1 MVLSKFL
8 GRFLKAQVIKVS
20 PIILVFIFCSSILHA
35 QDPLLIKADEYYRS
49 FAYGKAILLYKK
61 ILKKKESTPELL
73 AKIANAYYFNTNF
86 GDAEHYYRKLITV
99 DTVID
104 PELYFRY
111 AHTLK
116 SVMKYEEANSWMD
129 VFAASKPRDSRTKL
143 YKKSL
148 DYLLEIKKRSG
159 RYTIDCLDFNTS
171 HNDFGPSF
179 NKDLLIFATGINSDG
194 SRGKLSNSQQDAGF
208 FDLYAIP
215 LDSKG
220 APKGN
225 KAYPLV
231 GDVNT
236 RFHESTAAFTK
247 DGKTMYFT
255 RNNYFKGKKGK
266 TKDGITLLKIYKATN
281 EHGQWVDIEELPFNS
296 DEFSVAHPALSPD
309 EKRLYFAYSGPG
321 SLGLSDIFYVD
332 ILDENSFS
340 EPKSLG
346 SKINT
351 DGRESF
357 PYVTESNL
365 LFFASNGKQGLG
377 ALDVYVADLS
387 SMEKSYFDA
396 FNIGAPINSEKDDFA
411 FVLDEKRNKG
421 FFSSNRD
428 GGVGEDDIYGFTR
441 EEEFNIK
448 CAGIIKGVA
457 KKANDFVLLSDT
469 TIVLLDVNG
478 NEIQRVTSDSKG
490 NFTFDIEECRDD
502 VLFNVKAMM
511 GNERDSE
518 IEDLMYEKGNRDK
531 IKTLYFSFPKKKP
544 IEEASLSV
552 TRLFDFD
559 PIYFKFGS
567 ARIGHDQS
575 DALLKV
581 IYFLR
586 EHPEFNVQI
595 ESHADSRS
603 GDEFNQKLSERRGQK
618 TRRYLINWKIDP
630 SRITFKGYGET
641 KLTNQCTNDVRCSEY
656 EHRQNRRSEFLFF
669 EKE

>member
-1 MVLSKFL
+1 MV
-8 GRFLKAQVIKVS
+8 
-20 PIILVFIFCSSILHA
+20 
-35 QDPLLIKADEYYRS
+35 KADEYYRG

-61 ILKKKESTPELL
+61 ILRKKEATPELL

-86 GDAEHYYRKLITV
+86 EDAEGYYRKLIAV
-99 DTVID
+99 DTLMD

-116 SVMKYEEANSWMD
+116 SVMKYEEANTWMD
-129 VFAASKPRDSRTKL
+129 VFAAKKPKDSRTKF
-143 YKKSL
+143 YKESV

-159 RYTIDCLDFNTS
+159 RYTVDSLDFNTI

-194 SRGKLSNSQQDAGF
+194 SQGKLSNSQNDAGF

-220 APKGN
+220 VPKGIT
-225 KAYPLV
+225 AYPLV

-236 RFHESTAAFTK
+236 RYHESTAAFTK

-255 RNNYFKGKKGK
+255 RNNYYKGKKGR
-266 TKDGITLLKIYKATN
+266 TADGATLLKIYKATN
-281 EHGQWVDIEELPFNS
+281 DHGKWVDVEELPFND

-309 EKRLYFAYSGPG
+309 EKRLYFAYNGPG
-321 SLGLSDIFYVD
+321 SMGLSDIFYVD
-332 ILDENSFS
+332 ILGENSFS
-340 EPKSLG
+340 EPMSLG
-346 SKINT
+346 SKINSN
-351 DGRESF
+351 GRESF
-357 PYVTESNL
+357 PFVTESNL

-387 SMEKSYFDA
+387 SFEKSYFDA

-411 FVLDEKRNKG
+411 FILDEKRNKG

-428 GGVGEDDIYGFTR
+428 GGKGEDDIYGFTR
-441 EEEFNIK
+441 EKEFNIK

-457 KKANDFVLLSDT
+457 KKANDFVLLFDT
-469 TIVLLDVNG
+469 TLVLLDVNG
-478 NEIQRVTSDSKG
+478 NEIQRVTSDDQG
-490 NFTFDIEECRDD
+490 RFTFDIEECRDD
-502 VLFNVKAMM
+502 VLFNVKAII
-511 GNERDSE
+511 GNGMDSE
-518 IEDLMYEKGNRDK
+518 TEDLAYDKGNRNK
-531 IKTLYFSFPKKKP
+531 IKTLYFSFPKKKAAK
-544 IEEASLSV
+544 EVSLSV

-559 PIYFKFGS
+559 PIYYKYGS
-567 ARIGHDQS
+567 ARIGHDQA
-575 DALLKV
+575 DTLLKV

-586 EHPEFNVQI
+586 ENPELNVQI

-603 GDEFNQKLSERRGQK
+603 GDGFNQKLSERRGQK

-630 SRITFKGYGET
+630 GRITFKGYGET
-641 KLTNQCTNDVRCSEY
+641 KPTNQCTNDVRCSEY
-656 EHRQNRRSEFLFF
+656 EHRENRRSEFLFF
-669 EKE
+669 EKK